1 MNPQDHLEEQAEITE
16 KIRSGEFF
24 QESREMYDF
33 TVHDP
38 MAERYLYLLITSL
51 AALIFLISFIG
62 MRGLYPLKVTVP
74 FIVNSTNLVDEVPH
88 IRSLLSYKGEDPSQ
102 AVLNFIITNYIKL
115 REEYDIENFDRNL
128 SGVKS
133 QSTEEVF
140 AEFDRMVD
148 PKNPASPVM
157 LYQRHS
163 VRKINIYSMKPSR
176 DQANVLEVMFEA
188 SIEGRNEI
196 RKSRWQANISFN
208 YSGVE
213 LDRETDTIK
222 PFSFLVT
229 QYKVKRI
236 QDIR

>member
-1 MNPQDHLEEQAEITE
+1 MTE

-33 TVHDP
+33 AVHDP
-38 MAERYLYLLITSL
+38 MAERYLYVLITSV
-51 AALIFLISFIG
+51 ATLIFLITFIG
-62 MRGLYPLKVTVP
+62 MRGLYPLKATIP
-74 FIVNSTNLVDEVPH
+74 FIVSSTNMVDEVPH
-88 IRSLLSYKGEDPSQ
+88 IRSLISYKGEDPSQ
-102 AVLNFIITNYIKL
+102 AVLNFVITNYMKL

-128 SGVKS
+128 SGVQS
-133 QSTEEVF
+133 QSTEAVF
-140 AEFDRMVD
+140 EEFNRMVD
-148 PKNPASPVM
+148 PRNPASPIM

-163 VRKINIYSMKPSR
+163 IRKIMIYSIKASR
-176 DQANVLEVMFEA
+176 DTENTLEVLFEA

-196 RKSRWQANISFN
+196 KKSRWQANISFN

-213 LDRETDTIK
+213 LDNDTGTIK